1 MTLLIAEEDVR
12 TLLSTELAIPV
23 IEESFRMAGEHTAEN
38 VPRLHLF
45 TKKGYMKIGPGAL
58 YEHQAMGF
66 KVVANAGASTGL
78 NMLFSTETGELL
90 AIVQSNAVSLF
101 RTSAVAAVAIK
112 HLSPPDVDAIGLYG
126 AGRQAEAHLIAASLV
141 RPIRKAFVYSRT
153 PANREAF
160 ARKMTDRLGYEVVA
174 VDKPEIVAQSA
185 KIVMAVTNTE
195 APVVFG
201 KWFTQP
207 ALIISAGANHWY
219 ERELDE
225 KIIEMAKLVVVDDR
239 EHAKVECG
247 DLKWAIDH
255 GIKTWDQVENIG
267 DVLTGRVK
275 VPDFSKNTIVFESQ
289 GLGIHDVAISVKAY
303 QLAKSKGLGQEIN
316 LTGKAN
322 PKQVVRS

>member
-1 MTLLIAEEDVR
+1 MTLLIAEDDVR
-12 TLLSTELAIPV
+12 ALLSTELAIPV

-58 YEHQAMGF
+58 HEHQAMGF
-66 KVVANAGASTGL
+66 KVVANAGSSTGL
-78 NMLFSTETGELL
+78 NMIFSTETGELL
-90 AIVQSNAVSLF
+90 AIVQSNTVSLF

-112 HLSPPDVDAIGLYG
+112 HLSPPDIDAIGLYG

-141 RPIRKAFVYSRT
+141 RPIRKAYVYSRT
-153 PANREAF
+153 QANREAF
-160 ARKMTDRLGYEVVA
+160 ARKMTDRLGFDVVA

-185 KIVMAVTNTE
+185 RIVMAVTNTE

-255 GIKTWDQVENIG
+255 GVMTWDQVENIG

-275 VPDFSKNTIVFESQ
+275 IPDFSKNTIVFESQ

-303 QLAKSKGLGQEIN
+303 QLAKAKGMGQEIN